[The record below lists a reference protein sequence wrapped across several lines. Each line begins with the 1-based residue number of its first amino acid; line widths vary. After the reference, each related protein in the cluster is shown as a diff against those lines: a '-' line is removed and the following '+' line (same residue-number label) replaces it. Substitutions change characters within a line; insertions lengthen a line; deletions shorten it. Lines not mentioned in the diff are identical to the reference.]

1 MENELFRVT
10 AEPTRVKLFFK
21 KKNEV
26 TVFTDRVEFEFE
38 GDKNVVFKNDIIN
51 VFVKEPVTSDVETRT
66 TVFEFYSMEEEED
79 EDDYEEDEDYE
90 DDDDDD
96 DDDDNDENDEDDED
110 EEFGGSERVYSI
122 EDGQFDN
129 FSRKMEE
136 VLKREWKSFA
146 DKKRM
151 TDSERW
157 INTANAV
164 FLATDNCDPEIWG
177 GMFISPVN
185 ARIKAEMLERSWRI
199 KNEKDGDEMV
209 NSLLNF
215 RTGVQGLEGWDLQ
228 RAIHVSCSAYI
239 CGYFTKEK
247 AYHYALEAAKKLQKQ
262 FTGWDAYMRSYLNG
276 YCYWSGDDIND
287 PATNAYE
294 RSEIYRK
301 LRNLPNN
308 PFRLNW
314 NMPLS

>member
-1 MENELFRVT
+1 MENELFRIT

-21 KKNEV
+21 KKNEI
-26 TVFTDRVEFEFE
+26 TVYTDRVEFEFE
-38 GDKNVVFKNDIIN
+38 GDKNVVLKNDIIN
-51 VFVKEPVTSDVETRT
+51 VFVKEPVTFDVETRT
-66 TVFEFYSMEEEED
+66 TVFEFYSMEE
-79 EDDYEEDEDYE
+79 
-90 DDDDDD
+90 DDDE
-96 DDDDNDENDEDDED
+96 ENEDDED
-110 EEFGGSERVYSI
+110 EEDEDGDFDGSERNYFI

-129 FSRKMEE
+129 FSHKMEE

-164 FLATDNCDPEIWG
+164 FLATDGCDPEIWG
-177 GMFISPVN
+177 GMFITPVN
-185 ARIKAEMLERSWRI
+185 ARNKAEMLERSWRVR
-199 KNEKDGDEMV
+199 NENDADEMV

-247 AYHYALEAAKKLQKQ
+247 AYHYALEAAKKLQRQ
-262 FTGWDAYMRSYLNG
+262 FDGWDAYMTSYLNG
-276 YCYWSGDDIND
+276 YCYWSGDDIDD
-287 PATNAYE
+287 PDTTAYE

-301 LRNLPNN
+301 LKGLSEN
-308 PFRLNW
+308 PFRLDW